1 MFDKKPRA
9 ELGDVKSSGGLL
21 KRGIMRAA
29 PKPTPM
35 AMFEKILI
43 ANRGEIALRIQ
54 RACREM
60 GIKTVAV
67 HSEADADAK
76 YVKLA
81 DESVCIGPAPSSQ
94 SYLHIPAIISAAEV
108 TDAQAIHPG
117 YGFLSENAD
126 FAERVEKS
134 GFVFIGPRP
143 ETIRLMGDKVSA
155 KNAMNKAG
163 VPCVPGVD
171 GALPDI
177 PSEIIKIARSIGY
190 PVIIKASGGGGGRG
204 MRVVHTEAALLNA
217 VIMTRSEAQAAF
229 NNPMVYMEKFL
240 ENPRHIEFQ
249 VLADSYGNAVY
260 LGERDCSMQRRHQK
274 IIEEAPAPLLNAR
287 LRNKIGERCAEACR
301 KIGYRGAGTF
311 EFLYENDEFFFI
323 EMNTRVQVE
332 HPVTEMITG
341 IDIVQQQIHIAAGE
355 KLSFRQ
361 KDIVF
366 KGHAIECRINA
377 EHPYKFT
384 PSPGRITTWHTPG
397 GPGIRVDSHVYA
409 NYFVPPH
416 YDSMIGKIIAYGDT
430 RDQAMARMRTA
441 LSEMAV
447 EGIDTNIPLHQEL
460 MQDAAFLNGG
470 TSIHYLEHKLAER
483 TKGS

>member
-1 MFDKKPRA
+1 
-9 ELGDVKSSGGLL
+9 
-21 KRGIMRAA
+21 
-29 PKPTPM
+29 
-35 AMFEKILI
+35 MFEKILI

-60 GIKTVAV
+60 GIKSVAV

-81 DESVCIGPAPSSQ
+81 DESVCIGPASSLN
-94 SYLHIPAIISAAEV
+94 SYLHIPSIISAAEV

-155 KNAMNKAG
+155 KNAMKKAG
-163 VPCVPGVD
+163 IPCVPGVD
-171 GALPDI
+171 GALPDN
-177 PSEIIKIARSIGY
+177 PAEITKIARSIGY
-190 PVIIKASGGGGGRG
+190 PVIIKAAGGGGGRG

-217 VIMTRSEAQAAF
+217 VAMTRNEAQAAF

-240 ENPRHIEFQ
+240 QNPRHIEFQ
-249 VLADSYGNAVY
+249 VLADAYGNAVY

-274 IIEEAPAPLLNAR
+274 VLEEAPAPLLNTR
-287 LRNKIGERCAEACR
+287 LRNKIGERCAAACR

-323 EMNTRVQVE
+323 EMNTRLQVE
-332 HPVTEMITG
+332 HPVSEMITG
-341 IDIVQQQIHIAAGE
+341 IDIVKQQIRIAAGE
-355 KLSFRQ
+355 KLGFKQ
-361 KDIVF
+361 NDVEL

-384 PSPGRITTWHTPG
+384 PSAGRITTWHTPG

-416 YDSMIGKIIAYGDT
+416 YDSMIGKIIAYGDN
-430 RDQAMARMRTA
+430 RQQAIARMRTA

-447 EGIDTNIPLHQEL
+447 EGIETNIPLHQEL
-460 MQDAAFLNGG
+460 MLDAAFLRGG

-483 TKGS
+483 VKVK